1 MKEKLKFYLFGLI
14 IVHLF
19 WLLASLILNNNALVS
34 PIIVYQNIFTKFDGS
49 LITHILVSSKRVFIS
64 MLIALISGIIIAL
77 LMDQFKTLQRILN
90 PVIYLLY
97 PIPKPA
103 LLAIIM
109 SLQGIGD
116 TSKITIIVLITFFQI
131 VIYLESNL
139 SQIPDNLKYPLI
151 CLGANKLQMIRYLKM
166 PVIIPGIVASLKITI
181 ASAFA
186 ILFLIENYGTTQGLG
201 YYIQDAWTKL
211 NYVDMYTGVVFISF
225 TCLFIFILIEFIELK
240 LQEKGYILD

>member
-1 MKEKLKFYLFGLI
+1 MKEKLKFYLIGLI

-19 WLLASLILNNNALVS
+19 WWLASILLNNNALVN
-34 PIIVYQNIFTKFDGS
+34 PIIVYQNIFTNFDNS
-49 LITHILVSSKRVFIS
+49 LLNHTLASSRRVFIS
-64 MLIALISGIIIAL
+64 IFIALTSGIVIAL
-77 LMDQFKTLQRILN
+77 LMDQFKTLKKILN

-116 TSKITIIVLITFFQI
+116 SSKITIIVLITFFQI
-131 VIYLESNL
+131 VIYIESNL
-139 SQIPDNLKYPLI
+139 SQIPDNLKNPLI
-151 CLGANKLQMIRYLKM
+151 CLGASNLQMIRHLKI
-166 PVIIPGIVASLKITI
+166 PAIIPGIIASLKITI

-201 YYIQDAWTKL
+201 YYIQDAWTKMD
-211 NYVDMYTGVVFISF
+211 YTAMYTGVLFISF
-225 TCLFIFILIEFIELK
+225 SCLIVFILIEFIEIK
-240 LQEKGYILD
+240 LQDKGYILN